1 MGFVT
6 RPGDHDTRGIVNP
19 GAGFK
24 RFTLTRHEPAS
35 DLAWAVDRY
44 WAVRWNLPDGE
55 SYEQRV
61 IPHPAVHLVFET
73 GTATIHAI
81 SPHEFVRRL
90 ESRGQ
95 GLGVK
100 FRPAGFRPFLGGAV
114 SAVAGRRLAASVVF
128 GAEIDDIARALGQDD
143 DGDRSVAVVE
153 AFLRSLGRHP
163 LPMTATVNDVIAL
176 IVADDSLTRVDDL
189 ARRLGMNTR
198 KLQRLFADHVGLG
211 PKWVIN
217 RCRIHE
223 AAEAA
228 TGGAPI
234 DWARLAAQ
242 LGYSDQSHLIRDFT
256 AAVGTSP
263 TRYTSRAAGAVDR
276 RHSRLSPGA

>member
-1 MGFVT
+1 MT
-6 RPGDHDTRGIVNP
+6 RPGDYDIRGIVDP
-19 GAGFK
+19 GAGFE
-24 RFTLTRHEPAS
+24 RFTLTRRAPAS

-44 WAVRWNLPDGE
+44 WAVRWDLPDGE

-61 IPHPAVHLVFET
+61 IPHPAVHLVFEA
-73 GTATIHAI
+73 GSATIHAI

-90 ESRGQ
+90 EGRGQ
-95 GLGVK
+95 GFGVK
-100 FRPAGFRPFLGGAV
+100 FQPAGFRPFLGGAV
-114 SAVAGRRLAASVVF
+114 SAVAGRRLAAPVVF
-128 GAEIDDIARALGQDD
+128 GAEIDYIVRALGQADD
-143 DGDRSVAVVE
+143 ADRSVAVVE
-153 AFLRSLGRHP
+153 AFLRSLGRCP
-163 LPMTATVNDVIAL
+163 LPMTATVNDMIAQ
-176 IVADDSLTRVDDL
+176 IVADASLTRVDDL

-198 KLQRLFADHVGLG
+198 RLQRLFADHVGLG

-228 TGGAPI
+228 TGGAPV

-263 TRYTSRAAGAVDR
+263 TRYTRQVAGTVDR
-276 RHSRLSPGA
+276 SHRRSSPGA